1 MHISAMRPEGVN
13 RQFKQA
19 HTLLRILI
27 LLALPGLILQSGC
40 FWRKR
45 TPVAAP
51 ELPAPVRI
59 ILLPVNAPE
68 GKPDLRWTALAAT
81 VQMAEIAVAAPDL
94 EPMPLW
100 ESTPAVIQTLGNS
113 RTITAEIAE
122 FTATRLT
129 ARWGTVGALMTS
141 NDATVLRLDFIPS
154 RASLV
159 PFRFEKQGPIDALG
173 SSFQEAF
180 TQFLRYLI
188 LRPLVE
194 DRIHRMN
201 PLRLKEV
208 AQALDAEYGWF
219 AAAKPGAAGK
229 VVEELA
235 RSNRDLARLL
245 FNPTLYPV
253 LGK

>member
-1 MHISAMRPEGVN
+1 MHTSAVIPQGVN
-13 RQFKQA
+13 RQFKQPQ
-19 HTLLRILI
+19 TLFRILI

-45 TPVAAP
+45 TPAAAP
-51 ELPAPVRI
+51 ELPAPVRVL
-59 ILLPVNAPE
+59 LLPVNAPE
-68 GKPDLRWTALAAT
+68 GKLELRWTAMAAT

-100 ESTPAVIQTLGNS
+100 ESTPAVLQTLGNS

-129 ARWGTVGALMTS
+129 ARWATLGELT
-141 NDATVLRLDFIPS
+141 DADSSPTLRLDFIPS
-154 RASLV
+154 KASLV
-159 PFRFEKQGPIDALG
+159 PFRFEQKGPVDALEPR
-173 SSFQEAF
+173 FQEAF
-180 TQFLRYLI
+180 TQFLRYLL

-194 DRIHRMN
+194 ERVRRIN
-201 PLRLKEV
+201 PLRLKEI
-208 AQALDAEYGWF
+208 AQALDVEYGWF
-219 AAAKPGAAGK
+219 VQAKPGAAGK

>member
-1 MHISAMRPEGVN
+1 MHIAAMRPEGVN

-19 HTLLRILI
+19 QTLLRILI

-40 FWRKR
+40 FWKKK
-45 TPVAAP
+45 TPAPAP

-68 GKPDLRWTALAAT
+68 GKPELRWTALAAT

-129 ARWGTVGALMTS
+129 ARWATVGELITLNNAP
-141 NDATVLRLDFIPS
+141 ALRLEFIPS

-159 PFRFEKQGPIDALG
+159 PFRFEKQGSIDALG
-173 SSFQEAF
+173 PRFQEAF

-194 DRIHRMN
+194 DRIRRMN
-201 PLRLKEV
+201 AIRLKEI
-208 AQALDAEYGWF
+208 AQALDVEYGWF
-219 AAAKPGAAGK
+219 TAAKPGTAGK

-245 FNPTLYPV
+245 FSPTLYPV
-253 LGK
+253 LAR